1 MSQGSHYS
9 SFFLDL
15 PPVYAYPP
23 ITMGYKAGPSPPE
36 ARLAEQATAEV
47 EPRPEP
53 AQPDAKS
60 LHHPCHIQTLT
71 EEEGRSEEED
81 GIDCEV
87 VACHSGVGEVEKEE
101 ARLEAKGCS
110 VSEPESNVSGLPPC
124 PSTVLILD
132 SDCTAT
138 GKAQKVDLFLGCSG
152 QKGLEESQ
160 LSKETESGR
169 ENEKEDAEEEEEDEK
184 EKTGSEQTECT
195 VSVPVEPG
203 LEEKQAEE
211 GGDKEGENVEVV
223 EDDEEKEALCPG
235 QNVEELTSHASS
247 PSTSPCPSPSS
258 DPAIP
263 PLASMAARRERA
275 YIWSLELLIAS
286 ALCDTRDALYTPVPP
301 VWAPIPTPQHGLE
314 ILAEISELGTLH
326 GSRESKEKVTAGE
339 CNGKYIFFFYPA
351 ACWNSGND
359 VTFQLFQSKL
369 KKQDGRTHS
378 SR

>member
-1 MSQGSHYS
+1 MCNERRVLSQDSYYS

-36 ARLAEQATAEV
+36 ARLAEQAAEV
-47 EPRPEP
+47 EPGPEP

-60 LHHPCHIQTLT
+60 LHHPRHIQTLT

-124 PSTVLILD
+124 PSTVLIPD

-160 LSKETESGR
+160 LSKETESER
-169 ENEKEDAEEEEEDEK
+169 ENEKENAEEEDEK

-203 LEEKQAEE
+203 QEEKEAEE
-211 GGDKEGENVEVV
+211 GGDKDGENVEVV
-223 EDDEEKEALCPG
+223 EDDEEEEALCPG

-247 PSTSPCPSPSS
+247 SSTSPCPSPSS
-258 DPAIP
+258 DPTIL

-339 CNGKYIFFFYPA
+339 CIGKCSIFFFFTPLPVGIWGMMSPLS
-351 ACWNSGND
+351 C
-359 VTFQLFQSKL
+359 
-369 KKQDGRTHS
+369 S
-378 SR
+378 SPS